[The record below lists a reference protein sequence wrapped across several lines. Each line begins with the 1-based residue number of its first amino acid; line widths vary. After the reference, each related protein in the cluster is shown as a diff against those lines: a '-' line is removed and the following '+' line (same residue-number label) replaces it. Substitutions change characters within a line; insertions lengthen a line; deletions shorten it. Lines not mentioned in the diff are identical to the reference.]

1 MGSWLKRAW
10 FCAFAVLLCA
20 QLSVAADLKSAEGAY
35 KKKDY
40 ATALKE
46 FTPAGR
52 QGNAEAQLYLG
63 KMYLLG
69 QGVPLDRNEAIKWFK
84 ASADQGNADAQF
96 FLGTIYLLP
105 HKDIPQGL
113 MWMRLS
119 AEQGNQDA
127 QLLLGQTYMQ
137 GVKELPRDMVQADM
151 WMRLAAKGNLP
162 FYHLQVEG
170 AEQQMSAADVE
181 KAKAI
186 LATRKLPEGCKPPTE
201 IRAGINRKRQINYY
215 DPDGT
220 RVELMEPTTVDGKPA
235 PSSSAPPPQ
244 PEPAASQ

>member
-1 MGSWLKRAW
+1 MGLWLQRAW
-10 FCAFAVLLCA
+10 FCAFAILFYA
-20 QLSVAADLKSAEGAY
+20 QPSVAAELKSAERAY

-46 FTPAGR
+46 FEPAAKH
-52 QGNAEAQLYLG
+52 GNTVGQLYLG

-69 QGVPLDRNEAIKWFK
+69 QGVPMDRNEAIKWFK

-105 HKDIPQGL
+105 RKDVPQGL

-162 FYHLQVEG
+162 FYGLQVEG
-170 AEQQMSAADVE
+170 AERQMSAADIE
-181 KAKAI
+181 KAKT
-186 LATRKLPEGCKPPTE
+186 LAAAWKPKHGLRPDEKEALKSEPESV
-201 IRAGINRKRQINYY
+201 
-215 DPDGT
+215 GT
-220 RVELMEPTTVDGKPA
+220 R
-235 PSSSAPPPQ
+235 
-244 PEPAASQ
+244 

>member
-1 MGSWLKRAW
+1 MGLRLLRAW
-10 FCAFAVLLCA
+10 FCAFGILLCA
-20 QLSVAADLKSAEGAY
+20 QPSVAADLKSAERAY

-46 FTPAGR
+46 FAPAAK
-52 QGNAEAQLYLG
+52 QGNAEGQLYLG

-69 QGVPLDRNEAIKWFK
+69 QGVPMDRNEAIKWLK
-84 ASADQGNADAQF
+84 ASGDQGNADAQF

-105 HKDIPQGL
+105 RKDVARGV

-137 GVKELPRDMVQADM
+137 GPKELARDMVQADM

-162 FYHLQVEG
+162 FYQLQVEG
-170 AEQQMSAADVE
+170 AERQMNSADVK
-181 KAKAI
+181 KATA
-186 LATRKLPEGCKPPTE
+186 LAAAWKPKHGLRPDEEGALKSKPESV
-201 IRAGINRKRQINYY
+201 
-215 DPDGT
+215 GT
-220 RVELMEPTTVDGKPA
+220 R
-235 PSSSAPPPQ
+235 
-244 PEPAASQ
+244 